1 MDDGGTAFVLAE
13 STSTR
18 DIPKRRETEENDIG
32 PRMIQVHYPEP
43 ERPIYEQS
51 PVQMGPEERFTPGSD
66 ESSYILGRL
75 KKLKWAD
82 GK

>member
-1 MDDGGTAFVLAE
+1 MGDGSIVLDLAE
-13 STSTR
+13 STSAR
-18 DIPKRRETEENDIG
+18 DIPKGREIEENDIG
-32 PRMIQVHYPEP
+32 PRMIQVQYPEP
-43 ERPIYEQS
+43 ERPIREQS

-82 GK
+82 GE